1 MSAIEKLQTAK
12 ANADSTQADRQN
24 YASYVDA
31 MRECGWTDEDVS
43 EYREEV
49 ERIMKF
55 GTDEEK
61 RDASVFWKTKIREIT
76 GSAAGCDAR
85 IKRSIRNLKLQE
97 AA

>member
-12 ANADSTQADRQN
+12 VKADSTQADRQN

-31 MRECGWTDEDVS
+31 MREHGWTEEDVF

-49 ERIMKF
+49 ERIMKS
-55 GTDEEK
+55 GTEDEK
-61 RDASVFWKTKIREIT
+61 RAASDFWRIKAETWPE
-76 GSAAGCDAR
+76 AGINAR
-85 IKRSIRNLKLQE
+85 IRASIASEPMRRK